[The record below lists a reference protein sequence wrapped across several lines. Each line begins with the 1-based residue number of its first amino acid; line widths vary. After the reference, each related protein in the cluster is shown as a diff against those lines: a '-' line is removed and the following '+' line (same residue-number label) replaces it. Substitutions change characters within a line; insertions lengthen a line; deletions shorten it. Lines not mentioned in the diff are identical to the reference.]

1 MFIQVGTGSGGSNT
15 KQTDSV
21 DLNKDNFRT
30 SMFIM
35 AFLAFPLIII
45 GLIGCC
51 VRLRNMGKLNRGQLD
66 TVGRNLE
73 KNQKKIGKWISNAT
87 NKKKRN
93 GGFTRLN
100 QESDNEECEKLNRTS
115 NSDSESESDE
125 IGIKMP
131 TLTSKT

>member
-1 MFIQVGTGSGGSNT
+1 
-15 KQTDSV
+15 
-21 DLNKDNFRT
+21 
-30 SMFIM
+30 MFIM

-51 VRLRNMGKLNRGQLD
+51 VRLRNMGKLKNGQLD

-73 KNQKKIGKWISNAT
+73 KNQKKFGKWIANAT

-131 TLTSKT
+131 TLSSKT